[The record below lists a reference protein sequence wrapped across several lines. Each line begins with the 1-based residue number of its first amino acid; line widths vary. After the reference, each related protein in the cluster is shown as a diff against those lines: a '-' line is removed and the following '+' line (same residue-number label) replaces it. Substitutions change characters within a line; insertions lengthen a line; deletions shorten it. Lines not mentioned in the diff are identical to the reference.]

1 MAPATYEHVVT
12 MHMQCKCQFG
22 SSILLYRELHTI
34 WFMDP
39 VFIQVRPAEPQH
51 IGCPNEALEPLDE
64 AEHAGNGQV
73 RASGWVDGKEGEHP
87 SVEEEIA
94 GVNNLRLTVTLQDQE
109 LMRGV
114 TLWALLWRRGHHF
127 QAKSLADVEFTE
139 DEAVWLY
146 GQSCVVERAH
156 EFLSHSWRDSP
167 RAKFVTLCL
176 YYNGFPAM
184 ALAVLAGAV
193 VFLLEMLDCLPA
205 FSIKMSYTST
215 PLKWGPWCLIVCG
228 LVYPTV
234 MFFWHHVSFRLPFR
248 KEHLVFFDKLCVHQS
263 DSKKKHA
270 AIRSFAAFVGCS
282 DRLLVLWS
290 SAYFSRLWCTLE
302 FATLVRKFCENGGKG
317 RLPCDFQPLRLPLT
331 VCAMAA
337 IATIWL
343 WCVALSYVLLIE
355 MDQAQSLGSKV
366 LTALMALFGMPALM
380 HALRS
385 YTRERAEL
393 KTQLKNFDVE
403 CAECFSMEDRE
414 IILETI
420 RHWFGSLPAFNTYV
434 RTTVRTQ
441 LMISIGTRANFPF
454 AMSLQAVLPMCF
466 NGLDFVA
473 SARDEG
479 LKVMA
484 TALLSQTG
492 NILLVMIAISSCL
505 RVASFGCIHVQRTSG
520 ASW

>member
-1 MAPATYEHVVT
+1 MEGLSACKVCDSVPLLQRLSCNGACRTCGSCCLLARNVGLFASVLHQDVVYQ
-12 MHMQCKCQFG
+12 H
-22 SSILLYRELHTI
+22 SSEMGAL
-34 WFMDP
+34 
-39 VFIQVRPAEPQH
+39 VFDS
-51 IGCPNEALEPLDE
+51 L
-64 AEHAGNGQV
+64 
-73 RASGWVDGKEGEHP
+73 WP
-87 SVEEEIA
+87 SVSHCH
-94 GVNNLRLTVTLQDQE
+94 V
-109 LMRGV
+109 
-114 TLWALLWRRGHHF
+114 LL
-127 QAKSLADVEFTE
+127 AP
-139 DEAVWLY
+139 
-146 GQSCVVERAH
+146 CV
-156 EFLSHSWRDSP
+156 
-167 RAKFVTLCL
+167 
-176 YYNGFPAM
+176 
-184 ALAVLAGAV
+184 
-193 VFLLEMLDCLPA
+193 LPA
-205 FSIKMSYTST
+205 
-215 PLKWGPWCLIVCG
+215 
-228 LVYPTV
+228 
-234 MFFWHHVSFRLPFR
+234 PFP
-248 KEHLVFFDKLCVHQS
+248 KKHLVFFDKLCVHQS

-331 VCAMAA
+331 VCATAA

-434 RTTVRTQ
+434 RTTVCAQ

-520 ASW
+520 ACDVMVTLFASWVVGFFVVSLYTVKNVVIKQVGATGAGLAALICSALLVSMHCVRPRVSFPRV